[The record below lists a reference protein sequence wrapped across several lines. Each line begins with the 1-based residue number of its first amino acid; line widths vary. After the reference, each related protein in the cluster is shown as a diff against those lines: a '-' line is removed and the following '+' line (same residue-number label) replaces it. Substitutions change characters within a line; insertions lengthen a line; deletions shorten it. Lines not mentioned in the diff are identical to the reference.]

1 MGQSCLGCQ
10 QAEGLQIAPVM
21 YICRS
26 CLTKEAGHDQ
36 FNVYTPIQDL
46 EERPCNLL
54 CGFTQELRVN
64 LHTEMVAERKRED
77 R

>member
-1 MGQSCLGCQ
+1 MSTCGRTANSPSNVYRQELF
-10 QAEGLQIAPVM
+10 
-21 YICRS
+21 
-26 CLTKEAGHDQ
+26 TKEAGHDQ
-36 FNVYTPIQDL
+36 FNVYTSIINL

-64 LHTEMVAERKRED
+64 LHTDMVAERKRED